1 MATRSYVVAA
11 PWARIATADRLMNQP
26 VSMNSLAPLTGES
39 VADVP
44 STAIA
49 LPDELDLLP
58 VDGLP
63 RWFGRRLASL
73 FMRFV
78 SMEENSPS
86 RLSTML
92 TPVAGYF
99 RRDRH
104 VHPRVDAESY
114 RLEVTGVAGDQVF
127 DLAALRELPF
137 EDRVCVQEC
146 AGNGNHVMGS
156 AGLCGQARWSGPS
169 LATIL
174 ERCGGVGDA
183 THFAFHGLDRVPL
196 LKRGYHYGL
205 SLEELVEARAII
217 ALEMNGEPLSRRH
230 GFPARLVVPKVYSMS
245 HVKWIGKIEGRTSP
259 HDGIHNRFVFTN
271 KELRGGRWVRV
282 QARWIGLKSA
292 INHCRRDRDAWV
304 LTGCAWGGGAPITRV
319 EVTTDGGATW
329 EDAEVVRPDQHF
341 ERDPGLGAEDMHGAW
356 ALFTHRWRPHTGE
369 YLIASRVTNADGVV
383 QRMEHDPKVRGHFNV
398 TKVKWRRVQVPGL

>member
-1 MATRSYVVAA
+1 MNA
-11 PWARIATADRLMNQP
+11 PA
-26 VSMNSLAPLTGES
+26 SMDSLATLTGES
-39 VADVP
+39 LADVAG
-44 STAIA
+44 TAIA

-78 SMEENSPS
+78 SMEEQAPS
-86 RLSTML
+86 RLRTML

-104 VHPRVDAESY
+104 VHPRVDPEGY
-114 RLEVTGVAGDQVF
+114 QLQITGVAGDLSF
-127 DLAALRELPF
+127 DLEALRKLPF

-169 LATIL
+169 LATLL
-174 ERCGGVGDA
+174 ERCGGPGDA
-183 THFAFHGLDRVPL
+183 SHFAFHGLDRVPL

-205 SLEELVEARAII
+205 SLEELRESRAII

-230 GFPARLVVPKVYSMS
+230 GFPARLVVPKIYSMS
-245 HVKWIGKIEGRTSP
+245 HVKWLGRIEGRTTP
-259 HDGIHNRFVFTN
+259 HNGIHNRLVFTN
-271 KELRGGRWVRV
+271 KELQGDRWVRV
-282 QARWIGLKSA
+282 QARWIGLKSV
-292 INHCRRDRDAWV
+292 INHCRRGRDGYV

-329 EDAEVVRPDQHF
+329 EDAEVVRPDDHF
-341 ERDPGLGAEDMHGAW
+341 SRDSRIGAEDTDGAW
-356 ALFTHRWRPHTGE
+356 ALFTHSWRPHRGE
-369 YLIASRVTNADGVV
+369 YLLASRVTNADGVV
-383 QRMEHDPKVRGHFNV
+383 QRMEEDPAVRGHFNV
-398 TKVKWRRVQVPGL
+398 TRVKWRRVRVPG